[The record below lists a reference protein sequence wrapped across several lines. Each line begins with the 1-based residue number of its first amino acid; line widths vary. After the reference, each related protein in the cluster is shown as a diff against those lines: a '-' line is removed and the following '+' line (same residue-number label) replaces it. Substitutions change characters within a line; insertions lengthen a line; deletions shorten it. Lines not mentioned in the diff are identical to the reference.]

1 MSSNEKISN
10 QEYQGETEQSNNK
23 EKEIYFIKISPQD
36 KNKNFNNLKFK
47 CKIIPHEIYNKNIEI
62 SKGKGVLWHSVFKIV
77 RKNYGKEKY
86 ENDFVFPFIIGCD
99 SFDIKFS
106 TKGNSF
112 VHETELLK
120 GNKFIDNSIKE
131 KIEQNIIPLYN

>member
-1 MSSNEKISN
+1 MI
-10 QEYQGETEQSNNK
+10 
-23 EKEIYFIKISPQD
+23 
-36 KNKNFNNLKFK
+36 
-47 CKIIPHEIYNKNIEI
+47 
-62 SKGKGVLWHSVFKIV
+62 
-77 RKNYGKEKY
+77 KNYGKEKY